1 MTMKKILCALL
12 ILSLIFC
19 ATALAEGTYD
29 QDDKTATTTLTTT
42 IAGPDA
48 PTYTVV
54 IPSTLA
60 ITPNTTSTPLTVRLV
75 ETKNAKSV
83 TVTAEANGSMTNGS
97 GGTINFT
104 VDSTT
109 LTFSNFNSLPS
120 EKWMSIHITEAEWQQ
135 APAGNYTGALTF
147 TISAE

>member
-1 MTMKKILCALL
+1 MKKILCALL

-75 ETKNAKSV
+75 EAKNAKSV

-120 EKWMSIHITEAEWQQ
+120 VKWMSIHITEAEWQQ

>member
-1 MTMKKILCALL
+1 MKKILCALL

-75 ETKNAKSV
+75 AAKNAKSV

-135 APAGNYTGALTF
+135 APAGNYTGAITF

>member
-75 ETKNAKSV
+75 EAKNAKSV

-104 VDSTT
+104 IDSTT

>member
-1 MTMKKILCALL
+1 MKKILCALL

-83 TVTAEANGSMTNGS
+83 TVTTEANGSMTNGS

>member
-29 QDDKTATTTLTTT
+29 QDDKIATTTLTTT

-75 ETKNAKSV
+75 EAKNAKSV

>member
-75 ETKNAKSV
+75 EAKNAKSV

-97 GGTINFT
+97 DGTINFT

>member
-1 MTMKKILCALL
+1 MKKILCALL

-135 APAGNYTGALTF
+135 APAGNYTGMLTF

>member
-1 MTMKKILCALL
+1 MKKILCALL

-48 PTYTVV
+48 PTCTVV

-75 ETKNAKSV
+75 EAKNAKSV

-120 EKWMSIHITEAEWQQ
+120 EKWMSMHITEAEWQQ
-135 APAGNYTGALTF
+135 APAGNYTGTLTF

>member
-75 ETKNAKSV
+75 AAKNAKSV

-135 APAGNYTGALTF
+135 APAGNYTGAITF

>member
-1 MTMKKILCALL
+1 MKKILCALL
-12 ILSLIFC
+12 ILSLVFC

-75 ETKNAKSV
+75 EAKNAKSV

>member
-1 MTMKKILCALL
+1 MKKILCALL

-75 ETKNAKSV
+75 EAKNAKSV

-135 APAGNYTGALTF
+135 APAGNYTGAPTF

>member
-29 QDDKTATTTLTTT
+29 QDYKTATTTLTTT

-75 ETKNAKSV
+75 EAKNAKSV

>member
-42 IAGPDA
+42 IAGSDA

>member
-1 MTMKKILCALL
+1 MKKILCALL

-75 ETKNAKSV
+75 EAKNAKSV

-109 LTFSNFNSLPS
+109 LTFSNFDSLPS

>member
-1 MTMKKILCALL
+1 MKKILCALL

-75 ETKNAKSV
+75 EAKNAKSV
-83 TVTAEANGSMTNGS
+83 TVTAEADGSMTNGS

>member
-1 MTMKKILCALL
+1 MKKILCALL

-19 ATALAEGTYD
+19 TTALAEGTYD

-75 ETKNAKSV
+75 EAKNAKSV

>member
-1 MTMKKILCALL
+1 MKKILCALL

-29 QDDKTATTTLTTT
+29 QDDKIATTTLTTT

-75 ETKNAKSV
+75 EAKNAKSV

>member
-1 MTMKKILCALL
+1 MKKILCALL

-75 ETKNAKSV
+75 EVKNAKS
-83 TVTAEANGSMTNGS
+83 VTAEANGSMTNGS

>member
-1 MTMKKILCALL
+1 MKKILCALL

-75 ETKNAKSV
+75 EAKNAKSV

-135 APAGNYTGALTF
+135 APAGDYTGALTF

>member
-1 MTMKKILCALL
+1 MKKILCALL

-75 ETKNAKSV
+75 EAKNAKSV

-104 VDSTT
+104 VNSTT

>member
-1 MTMKKILCALL
+1 MKKILCALL

-54 IPSTLA
+54 IPPTLA

-75 ETKNAKSV
+75 EAKNAKSV

>member
-1 MTMKKILCALL
+1 MKKILRALL

-75 ETKNAKSV
+75 EAKNAKSV

>member
-1 MTMKKILCALL
+1 MKKILCALL

>member
-1 MTMKKILCALL
+1 MKKILCALL

-60 ITPNTTSTPLTVRLV
+60 ITPNTTSTLLTVRLV

>member
-1 MTMKKILCALL
+1 MKKILCALL

-60 ITPNTTSTPLTVRLV
+60 ITPNTISTPLTVRLV
-75 ETKNAKSV
+75 EAKNAKSV

>member
-42 IAGPDA
+42 IAGSDA

-75 ETKNAKSV
+75 EAKNAKSV

-109 LTFSNFNSLPS
+109 LTFSNFNNLPS

>member
-1 MTMKKILCALL
+1 MKKILCALL

-75 ETKNAKSV
+75 EAKNAKSV

-120 EKWMSIHITEAEWQQ
+120 EKLMSIHITEAEWQQ
-135 APAGNYTGALTF
+135 APAGNYTGALSF

>member
-1 MTMKKILCALL
+1 MKKILCALL
-12 ILSLIFC
+12 ILSLISC

-75 ETKNAKSV
+75 EAKNAKSV

>member
-1 MTMKKILCALL
+1 MKKILCALL

-75 ETKNAKSV
+75 EAKTAKSV

>member
-1 MTMKKILCALL
+1 MKKILCALL

-75 ETKNAKSV
+75 EVKNAKSV

-120 EKWMSIHITEAEWQQ
+120 EKWMSSHITEAEWQQ

>member
-1 MTMKKILCALL
+1 M
-12 ILSLIFC
+12 
-19 ATALAEGTYD
+19 
-29 QDDKTATTTLTTT
+29 TTT

-75 ETKNAKSV
+75 VAKNAKSV

-135 APAGNYTGALTF
+135 APAGNYTGMLTF

>member
-1 MTMKKILCALL
+1 MKKILCALL

-75 ETKNAKSV
+75 EAKNAKSV

-135 APAGNYTGALTF
+135 APAGNYTSALTF

>member
-1 MTMKKILCALL
+1 MKKILCALL

-120 EKWMSIHITEAEWQQ
+120 EKWMSIYITEAEWQQ

>member
-1 MTMKKILCALL
+1 MKKILCALL

-42 IAGPDA
+42 IKGPDA
-48 PTYTVV
+48 PSYTVV

-75 ETKNAKSV
+75 EAKNAKSV

>member
-1 MTMKKILCALL
+1 MKKLLCALL

-19 ATALAEGTYD
+19 AVALAEGEYNEND
-29 QDDKTATTTLTTT
+29 SIATTTLTTT
-42 IAGPDA
+42 IKGPDA

-75 ETKNAKSV
+75 EAKNAKSV

>member
-1 MTMKKILCALL
+1 MKKILCALL

-75 ETKNAKSV
+75 EAKNAKSV

-104 VDSTT
+104 GDSTT

-120 EKWMSIHITEAEWQQ
+120 EKWMSMHITEAEWQQ

>member
-75 ETKNAKSV
+75 ETKNAKSI

>member
-1 MTMKKILCALL
+1 MKKILCALL

-42 IAGPDA
+42 IAGSDA

-75 ETKNAKSV
+75 EAKNAKSV

-109 LTFSNFNSLPS
+109 LTFSNFNNLPS

>member
-1 MTMKKILCALL
+1 MKKILCALL

-75 ETKNAKSV
+75 EAKNAKSV
-83 TVTAEANGSMTNGS
+83 NGHRGGQRRMTNGQRR
-97 GGTINFT
+97 N
-104 VDSTT
+104 
-109 LTFSNFNSLPS
+109 
-120 EKWMSIHITEAEWQQ
+120 H
-135 APAGNYTGALTF
+135 
-147 TISAE
+147 